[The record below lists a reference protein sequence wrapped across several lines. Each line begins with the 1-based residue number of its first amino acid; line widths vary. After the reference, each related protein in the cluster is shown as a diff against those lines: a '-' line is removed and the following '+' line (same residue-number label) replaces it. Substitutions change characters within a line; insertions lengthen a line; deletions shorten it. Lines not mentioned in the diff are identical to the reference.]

1 MTTRSNRGSNSTSIT
16 KKVVTLDDIWK
27 SLVTIQ
33 ESVSSHDKKLET
45 IVKNIE
51 VFEISLKSFS
61 TAIDNLTTE
70 LNLVKEEKAS
80 LAIEVKSLHEKVS
93 KLESKHHCGPAT
105 HEHNIFQE
113 SLERMSKANN
123 FMIFNVPSSANE
135 NSETLNVMV
144 DDLFQDLAIQCP
156 YTSVK
161 RIGPVGSRPRP
172 IVVQLNSQTNV
183 HMVLKSKRKLRNF
196 ERWKNIW
203 INEDLTLMQ
212 RKQLSGLRSELKRLH
227 DSGDHGWVI
236 RNSYGSPKL
245 VRTNPGQ
252 STTENTKN

>member
-1 MTTRSNRGSNSTSIT
+1 MTTRSNKGSNSTSIT

-51 VFEISLKSFS
+51 GFEISLKSFS

-93 KLESKHHCGPAT
+93 KLESEHHCGLAT

-123 FMIFNVPSSANE
+123 FMIFNVPPSANE

-144 DDLFQDLAIQCP
+144 DDLFQDLAIQCS

-161 RIGPVGSRPRP
+161 RIGPVGFRPRP
-172 IVVQLNSQTNV
+172 IVVQLSSKTNV

-196 ERWKNIW
+196 ERWKNI
-203 INEDLTLMQ
+203 
-212 RKQLSGLRSELKRLH
+212 
-227 DSGDHGWVI
+227 
-236 RNSYGSPKL
+236 
-245 VRTNPGQ
+245 
-252 STTENTKN
+252 